1 MPKIVDHEQ
10 RRAEIAEIA
19 AEIIAEGGLEAATL
33 REIARRSGF
42 SKGIIEHYFDG
53 KSELIDA
60 ALAWANQ
67 RYFERVERATA
78 GLVGLDALRARLK
91 ATLPS
96 SVSLRNE
103 WKIRLI
109 FWSIAAIDPGLQRQ
123 QAARTRDAI
132 ARFAADLRD
141 ARSRGELGPAS
152 LAGSV
157 QSAARQVLFA
167 ATGLS
172 CAILH
177 NPRAYNK
184 NAIEAEIEQILATS
198 TAQIG

>member
-10 RRAEIAEIA
+10 RRAEIAEVA
-19 AEIIAEGGLEAATL
+19 AELIAGGGLEAATM

-67 RYFERVERATA
+67 RYFERVARATTGLA
-78 GLVGLDALRARLK
+78 GLEALRARLK
-91 ATLPS
+91 ATVPTT
-96 SVSLRNE
+96 VALRNE

-109 FWSIAAIDPGLQRQ
+109 FWSIAAINPELQRQ

-132 ARFAADLRD
+132 EHFASDLRD
-141 ARSRGELGPAS
+141 AHELGEFDAAS
-152 LAGSV
+152 SPE
-157 QSAARQVLFA
+157 SAARQVLFA

-177 NPRAYNK
+177 NPRAYSLNVV
-184 NAIEAEIEQILATS
+184 ETEIERIVATS
-198 TAQIG
+198 TAPIR